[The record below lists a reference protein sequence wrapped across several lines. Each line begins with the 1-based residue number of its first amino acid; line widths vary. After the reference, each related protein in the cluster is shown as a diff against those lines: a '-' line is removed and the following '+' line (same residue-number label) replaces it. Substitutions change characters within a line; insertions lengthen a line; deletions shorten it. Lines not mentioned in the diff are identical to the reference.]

1 MWQGGAFGNGDS
13 GLGEDDSLASFRGS
27 FRHQIDAKGRLAL
40 PKPFRRIT
48 GVKRDGHEPVLVL
61 TKGFNE
67 CVAAYSEEDWPAYEG
82 QFREATFVEQG
93 ARDFMLELADQ
104 TRDVP
109 IDTVGRIL
117 IPPVH
122 MEIGGF
128 SKNEEILVLGMFD
141 HIELWNIA
149 RYEQHIAQ
157 SKGTFEERARDFF
170 RRKQ

>member
-1 MWQGGAFGNGDS
+1 
-13 GLGEDDSLASFRGS
+13 LASFRGS

-48 GVKRDGHEPVLVL
+48 GVKGDGHEPQLVL
-61 TKGFNE
+61 TKGFNA
-67 CVAAYSEEDWPAYEG
+67 CVSAYAEEDWPAYEG
-82 QFREATFVEQG
+82 RFRDAAFVDQG
-93 ARDFMLELADQ
+93 ARDFLLELADQ

-122 MEIGGF
+122 FEIGGF
-128 SKNEEILVLGMFD
+128 DKNEEILVLGMFD
-141 HIELWNIA
+141 HIELWSIP
-149 RYEQHIAQ
+149 RYEEHLAKSQ
-157 SKGTFEERARDFF
+157 GTFEERAKEFF